1 MKLLS
6 SGVSV
11 PRWFPSRR
19 RRAKNLPGKGVFPS
33 GDVIISLSTQ
43 YPDM

>member
-1 MKLLS
+1 MKLPS

-11 PRWFPSRR
+11 PRWFPRR
-19 RRAKNLPGKGVFPS
+19 RRAKNLPRKGVFPS